1 MSSKTVLP
9 GILYTGVRREALAGD
24 KAVVI
29 VYTSVARHV
38 NIAMAVI
45 LSTFP
50 IESAPTMILLLII
63 GYILQ
68 VPSLAIYAQHYGREI
83 AGGKS

>member
-1 MSSKTVLP
+1 MP
-9 GILYTGVRREALAGD
+9 GN

-38 NIAMAVI
+38 NISMAVI

-50 IESAPTMILLLII
+50 MESVPMMILLLIV

-68 VPSLAIYAQHYGREI
+68 VPSLAVYAQHHGRKMV
-83 AGGKS
+83 GMVSCP